1 MTPGLPRFKLKLPS
15 RNWLIF
21 LSVTG
26 SFTATILYD
35 RYHKKRA
42 QKRWCDLVSHV
53 AQESLSV
60 KLMPRRI
67 TVFLSAPPGDSLRVA
82 REHFHEYI
90 KPILV
95 AGALDWE
102 VVEGRREGDVR
113 AGLAEKIR
121 IFRRRNGEKPQLE
134 STGEDKAEIKEEEE
148 VLLEQM
154 RQKSGIDDWHGVQG
168 DLILGRHTW
177 KEYIRGLHEGWLGPL
192 DVPPADTPSDLL
204 SSKLPSNQP
213 IDPREPYPSQQFP
226 NSLPSSSLP
235 DPPSPSQ
242 SQDST
247 PAPSTVIPPT
257 APSKPSSPVP
267 PYISPSAY
275 PHSQCSPSTPA
286 SFAPSLP
293 LPLPH
298 LLGFLNTPTRIYRF
312 LTQRHLA
319 NTTGASVAALV
330 LGSQSRSFT
339 SSIAAAT
346 AADSNKALSSPPL
359 NSEDANE
366 ERRFWEQERVL
377 EGEEGEWH
385 KSAWEDVAGTEGKE
399 RLWREK
405 MVVDERIGDR
415 MRLFELASEEAE
427 RAVREEVKRV
437 IEAGWGFS
445 RWGKWLRNWIGIGT
459 GGEKETRG
467 WEMGLVGEEDD

>member
-21 LSVTG
+21 LSITG

-35 RYHKKRA
+35 RYHKKKA
-42 QKRWCDLVSHV
+42 QQRWCDLVSHV
-53 AQESLSV
+53 AEETLSV
-60 KLMPRRI
+60 KFMPRRI

-102 VVEGRREGDVR
+102 VIEGRREGDVR

-121 IFRRRNGEKPQLE
+121 RLRRRNGEKTQLE
-134 STGEDKAEIKEEEE
+134 SVGEGKAEIEEEE
-148 VLLEQM
+148 EALLQQM
-154 RQKSGIDDWHGVQG
+154 RQTSGIDEWDGVQG
-168 DLILGRHTW
+168 DLILGRHSW

-192 DVPPADTPSDLL
+192 DAPSVEIPSDLV

-213 IDPREPYPSQQFP
+213 IDPQEPYPSQQSP
-226 NSLPSSSLP
+226 SSLPSPSLP

-247 PAPSTVIPPT
+247 PTPSTATPST

-267 PYISPSAY
+267 PYISTSAY
-275 PHSQCSPSTPA
+275 PHSQCSPSIPD

-298 LLGFLNTPTRIYRF
+298 LLGFRNTPTRLYRF

-319 NTTGASVAALV
+319 NATGASVAALV
-330 LGSQSRSFT
+330 LGSQSRSFAA
-339 SSIAAAT
+339 SIAVAT
-346 AADSNKALSSPPL
+346 ADDNNKVLSSPPL
-359 NSEDANE
+359 NPEDVNE
-366 ERRFWEQERVL
+366 ERRLWEQQQVL
-377 EGEEGEWH
+377 EGEEAEWH
-385 KSAWEDVAGTEGKE
+385 KSAREDVAGTEGKE
-399 RLWREK
+399 RVWREP

-415 MRLFELASEEAE
+415 MRLFELPSEEAE
-427 RAVREEVKRV
+427 RAVREEAERA
-437 IEAGWGFS
+437 IEAGWGVV
-445 RWGKWLRNWIGIGT
+445 RWGKRLRNWIGT
-459 GGEKETRG
+459 GGETETRG
-467 WEMGLVGEEDD
+467 WEMGLVGDEDD